1 VVKTLPKVPQLDIS
15 QSYPRTVKL
24 RGKSLEL
31 RQMGPEDR
39 DAMVAFARS
48 LPEEDLLF
56 LRMDI
61 TQPAI
66 VDEWIAAIEQGR
78 RFTVLAQR
86 DGALAG
92 YGSLNCQNLTWS
104 RHLGEIR
111 MIVDASSRGSG
122 LGALLAQ
129 EVFSVARDSGLTKI
143 VAQMARQQEGARRVF
158 HKLGF
163 TVESMLA
170 DWVIDR
176 DGQTHDLVIMSY
188 DVTGLTDS

>member
-1 VVKTLPKVPQLDIS
+1 MARTVPKVPDLDVK
-15 QSYPRTVKL
+15 QKYPRIVKL
-24 RGKSLEL
+24 GGKSLTL
-31 RQMGPEDR
+31 RQMGPDDR

-66 VDEWIAAIEQGR
+66 VDEWIAAIGQGR
-78 RFTVLAQR
+78 RFTVLAER
-86 DGALAG
+86 DDSLAG

-111 MIVDASSRGSG
+111 MIVDSASRGSG
-122 LGALLAQ
+122 LGALLAH

-163 TVESMLA
+163 NVESMLA

-176 DGQTHDLVIMSY
+176 DDRTHDLVIMSY
-188 DVTGLTDS
+188 DVTGLTN